1 MEGIAAFYLA
11 EKLTDFNAIHP
22 DIVVKLVTE
31 RHLINL
37 AKREADV
44 SINFVPPVGSR
55 LNERKAGTF
64 KLGLFG
70 SAAHPEHRG
79 IPQTVENPP
88 SHDFVDYIVD
98 LVAIPKVRW
107 LLDVLELEHV
117 VIRSSSVD
125 AQQNAHCGRTRAWA
139 AAILL
144 SQEGAETRAG
154 FSCSPS
160 LSVTRFISTG
170 FEPG

>member
-22 DIVVKLVTE
+22 DIVVELVTE

-37 AKREADV
+37 TKREADV

-79 IPQTVENPP
+79 IPQTVENLP
-88 SHDFVDYIVD
+88 SHDFVDSIVD

-107 LLDVLELEHV
+107 LLDVLELEH
-117 VIRSSSVD
+117 RGNPQFERGC
-125 AQQNAHCGRTRAWA
+125 AAECHCGRTRAWA

-144 SQEGAETRAG
+144 SQKGAETRAG

-160 LSVTRFISTG
+160 LSVTRLISTG